1 MLALFRDPNYKY
13 LCISDRDCE
22 NYEAQ
27 YGQDSGAECCDD
39 FMCGHSCFWS
49 AKKYVYFQLNDVN
62 INSGDHFLHKSFK
75 ISSNKLKLP

>member
-1 MLALFRDPNYKY
+1 MLALFRDPTYKY

-62 INSGDHFLHKSFK
+62 NFLVTTFYIKVIKSHP
-75 ISSNKLKLP
+75 IR